1 MNWPIAHMRSTEGLS
16 VCSGAAGNE
25 VDMSSFEVYSNLS
38 TVIEAFHHLI
48 LVMTGL
54 LASTPLRINL
64 CADRLNGDL
73 TKLSRGSCGK

>member
-1 MNWPIAHMRSTEGLS
+1 MRSTEQFALERIP
-16 VCSGAAGNE
+16 AGNE
-25 VDMSSFEVYSNLS
+25 VDMSSFEVYSNVF

-64 CADRLNGDL
+64 CADRLNGNL
-73 TKLSRGSCGK
+73 TRLSRGSCGK